1 MKILVAE
8 DDATSRAILESMLT
22 KWAYEVVTARD
33 GEEAWAMLQA
43 EGAPRLAILDWI
55 MPGLEGIEICRR
67 ARQMGACQPLHI
79 ILLTAMEQKEDI
91 VAGLEAGADDYITKP
106 FDISELQARVRAG
119 QRIVELQAALQNQV
133 AELQEALTHVRTLQG
148 ILPICMHC
156 HMIRD
161 DQESWQRIENYLEA
175 HSEAQFSHGLCP
187 ACRDKYYPE
196 FNETDSPS

>member
-8 DDATSRAILESMLT
+8 DDATSRIILESMLT
-22 KWAYEVVTARD
+22 KWGYDVVSAHD
-33 GEEAWAMLQA
+33 GAEAWAILQTKA
-43 EGAPRLAILDWI
+43 SPRLAILDWI
-55 MPGLEGIEICRR
+55 MPGLEGVEICRR
-67 ARQMGACQPLHI
+67 ARQMDSGEPLHI
-79 ILLTAMEQKEDI
+79 ILLTAMEQKTDI

-106 FDISELQARVRAG
+106 FDIGELRARVRAG
-119 QRIVELQAALQNQV
+119 QRIVELQLALQNQV
-133 AELQEALTHVRTLQG
+133 VELQEALAHVRTLQG

-187 ACRDKYYPE
+187 ACRDKYYSEFDEPE
-196 FNETDSPS
+196 SPS